1 MKINYFFAILFLP
14 LSLFAQ
20 ENEIDTLLLDKMIV
34 ANIDT
39 KVSVGTKINS
49 DCSLVD
55 EHYYVSPHSQAP
67 NMTYVTDYIL
77 CNNGKPEIFFEVYNG
92 KKFVY
97 VKDAHV
103 TFNKDVDRDNIKVT
117 LSRRTVDEKA
127 FLHANIQ
134 QIVDFGT
141 RYFVEEKELEM
152 SSERSEAMQPFFE
165 VEKYGIGFIKYNATE
180 GYSST
185 GAHFEIFN
193 PSKKTIKYIW
203 FTFAGENAVE
213 DLVKMKNGTYYTT
226 VKGIGPIESY
236 GIGSWSFE
244 YVWFTDIIQYLRLST
259 IKIQYMD
266 GSLKTV
272 KYNKD
277 MYIGEDAYYQLE
289 KVLNEKDKYVEEK
302 RKNELYI
309 DTNKIYT
316 EVEQLVEFPG
326 GISKFRSSVSNNF
339 NTSAMDGGEGV
350 VKSTISFVVERD
362 GSITDVKADGPN
374 KSFNA
379 EAIRAVKSVKNKW
392 SPAKINGQAVR
403 YQYRLPLTMSF

>member
-39 KVSVGTKINS
+39 QVTVGTKINS
-49 DCSLVD
+49 DCNLVD
-55 EHYYVSPHSQAP
+55 KHYYVSPHSQAP
-67 NMTYVTDYIL
+67 NMTYVTDYVL
-77 CNNGKPEIFFEVYNG
+77 CNNGKPEMFFEVYNG
-92 KKFVY
+92 QQFVY

-103 TFNKDVDRDNIKVT
+103 TFNEDVDRDNIKVI
-117 LSRRTVDEKA
+117 LSRRTADEKA

-141 RYFVEEKELEM
+141 RYFVKEKEKEM
-152 SSERSEAMQPFFE
+152 SAERREAMQPFFA

-213 DLVKMKNGTYYTT
+213 DLVKLQNGTYYTT

-236 GIGSWSFE
+236 GIGSWSFD
-244 YVWFTDIIQYLRLST
+244 YVWFTDIIQYLRLSN

-289 KVLNEKDKYVEEK
+289 KVLNDKDKYVEEK
-302 RKNELYI
+302 RKNEQYV
-309 DTNKIYT
+309 DPNKIYT
-316 EVEQLVEFPG
+316 EADQSAEFPG
-326 GISKFRSSVSNNF
+326 GINSFRNKISKSFDTSV
-339 NTSAMDGGEGV
+339 MKGGEGV
-350 VKSTISFVVERD
+350 ITTTISFVVERD
-362 GSITDVKADGPN
+362 GSFSDVKAEGLNTD
-374 KSFNA
+374 FNA
-379 EAIRAVKSVKNKW
+379 EAIRAIKSIKNKW
-392 SPAKINGQAVR
+392 IPAKIGGENVR
-403 YQYRLPLTMSF
+403 FLYKFPITMSL